1 MVQVTTPMGLAHC
14 PNPGTAKKTGAGAL
28 SGLALFIF
36 ASEKYHDK
44 VLVITYQIGFFHA
57 LKLGNSNP
65 SNLFYLKVSSLLLIL

>member
-1 MVQVTTPMGLAHC
+1 MGQVKTPMGLAHC

-57 LKLGNSNP
+57 L
-65 SNLFYLKVSSLLLIL
+65 NLEIQTHQIHSILKFPLYY